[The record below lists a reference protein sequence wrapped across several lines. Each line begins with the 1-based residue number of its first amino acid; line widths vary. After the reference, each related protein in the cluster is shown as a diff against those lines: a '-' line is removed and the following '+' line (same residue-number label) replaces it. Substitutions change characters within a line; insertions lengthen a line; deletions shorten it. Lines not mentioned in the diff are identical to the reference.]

1 MHGCLHGATNQRRWR
16 NTAWRTIPCIIWH
29 NHQSRKRCAV
39 NRMSTRYEAKHAH
52 ISDGF
57 LLRTRIGVCYT
68 QVRLTSKHSDLIP
81 WKTAA
86 CPPSL
91 TPNMSESALEK
102 SDAPSLFSSPD
113 AAKLFSELMLILA
126 QFRRCSAVMEQD
138 CFNFCFTAN
147 TWPRGM
153 VGVIGGGR
161 GCGWKWQNIGTNDEN
176 KMEGNIVF
184 QNNSLIF
191 RI

>member
-1 MHGCLHGATNQRRWR
+1 MIFWCFWCKMTAYTRRFSIADW
-16 NTAWRTIPCIIWH
+16 
-29 NHQSRKRCAV
+29 
-39 NRMSTRYEAKHAH
+39 EE
-52 ISDGF
+52 
-57 LLRTRIGVCYT
+57 VCYT

-102 SDAPSLFSSPD
+102 IRRTLAFFIPWCRKAVFRIDADFGSVSALFSRNG
-113 AAKLFSELMLILA
+113 ARLLQILFHGWCMA
-126 QFRRCSAVMEQD
+126 PGDGGGA
-138 CFNFCFTAN
+138 
-147 TWPRGM
+147 
-153 VGVIGGGR
+153 GGGR